1 MQVRIDNAQSESADS
16 LLVAAMTFLL
26 SKQTW
31 RDELYTVKYIEEWV
45 AKKLRKDEGTD
56 DKAKLARSEAL

>member
-1 MQVRIDNAQSESADS
+1 MQVRIDNAQSESAGS